1 MSGME
6 AVVLSI
12 VLGSSQV
19 FGLVVALSTR
29 LSEGSRFQGFFQTLF
44 LVYLALIGG
53 ATIISVAVARDV
65 WLGFG
70 ATLSIM
76 LVTAVSDFRQPR
88 RVEI

>member
-19 FGLVVALSTR
+19 LGLAIALSTR
-29 LSEGSRFQGFFQTLF
+29 LSEGSRLQGVFQTLF
-44 LVYLALIGG
+44 LFYLALIGG
-53 ATIISVAVARDV
+53 ATIVSVAVARDV

-70 ATLSIM
+70 VTLSVM
-76 LVTAVSDFRQPR
+76 LVTAVSDFRQPCR
-88 RVEI
+88 AEV